1 MIKILIAG
9 GAGYM
14 RSQTLV
20 ELSLNK
26 FKAVIVNNLCKNSIQ
41 KIKRAEKIMGK
52 HIPFYNIDCTN
63 GEALNNVFDQEKS
76 K

>member
-1 MIKILIAG
+1 
-9 GAGYM
+9 M

-41 KIKRAEKIMGK
+41 KIKRAEKLWGNTYLFI
-52 HIPFYNIDCTN
+52 I
-63 GEALNNVFDQEKS
+63 
-76 K
+76 